1 MNGNLISNSTFGDRI
16 CTLREKAGYNTP
28 RELALVLCGYTKT
41 TKGLMNEDGKR
52 VDLMRRNIQNW
63 EQGKNIP
70 NVHMVAN
77 LCNLLD
83 CDPDYLLY
91 EDRDYPRK
99 EIKSAAD
106 TVGLSTE
113 AVKML
118 IGITNLSITRK
129 PFSMSCGLIIST
141 MLENPHFYS
150 IIKTITETLMQYSV
164 LEYNEAKMQL
174 IPPNMKEEYDIE
186 IQGLKND
193 IEKIS
198 KNIADAGFTIIDIKN
213 MIKMLEFETNQSV
226 SSLVKETLD
235 TLQEYFSELLQAE
248 AKRIKR
254 EYAQSAYKE

>member
-1 MNGNLISNSTFGDRI
+1 MLNGNLISNPTFGDRI
-16 CTLREKAGYNTP
+16 CALREKAGYNTP

-41 TKGLMNEDGKR
+41 TKGLMNEDAKR

-83 CDPDYLLY
+83 CDPEYLLY

-99 EIKSAAD
+99 EIKTAAD

-118 IGITNLSITRK
+118 IGITDPSITRK
-129 PFSMSCGLIIST
+129 ALEISPGLIIST

-150 IIKTITETLMQYSV
+150 IIRTIIQTLLHYSA
-164 LEYNEAKMQL
+164 LEYNETKMQL
-174 IPPNMKEEYDIE
+174 VPQHLREEYDLE

-193 IEKIS
+193 IQKIS
-198 KNIADAGFTIIDIKN
+198 KNIAGAGYTIIGIDN

-226 SSLVKETLD
+226 SSLIKEIGR
-235 TLQEYFSELLQAE
+235 AHV
-248 AKRIKR
+248 
-254 EYAQSAYKE
+254 

>member
-1 MNGNLISNSTFGDRI
+1 MIGNLISNSTFGERI
-16 CTLREKAGYNTP
+16 YTLRGKAGYNTP
-28 RELALVLCGYTKT
+28 RELALVLCGYSKAE
-41 TKGLMNEDGKR
+41 KGLMNEDAKR

-70 NVHMVAN
+70 NVHMVAT

-118 IGITNLSITRK
+118 IMFTDPSITRNTLEL
-129 PFSMSCGLIIST
+129 PPGLIIST
-141 MLENPHFYS
+141 MLENPHFYNIVIS
-150 IIKTITETLMQYSV
+150 VMQTLRHYFA
-164 LEYNEAKMQL
+164 LELNEIQKQFV
-174 IPPNMKEEYDIE
+174 PQHRKEEYDIVM
-186 IQGLKND
+186 QGLKND
-193 IEKIS
+193 IERFS
-198 KNIADAGFTIIDIKN
+198 KTIAESGYTIIDIGT
-213 MIKMLEFETNQSV
+213 MIKMLEFETNKSI

-235 TLQEYFSELLQAE
+235 ILQEYASELLQSE
-248 AKRIKR
+248 VKRFR
-254 EYAQSAYKE
+254 TECDQGM